1 MTKHKTFIV
10 ISSLFRLFD
19 FHQSLGLIRLYR
31 VLLSITVYNQI
42 QLDSNKFLQVQLS
55 PTLSKIALMG
65 KFRGINGYI
74 ESIMIHSYP
83 TNSQWILGQ
92 SRFCKIHLGT
102 ICFNK
107 LLIVPFRP
115 IQVHTGPYRS
125 I

>member
-65 KFRGINGYI
+65 KFRGINGHI
-74 ESIMIHSYP
+74 ESIMIYSYP
-83 TNSQWILGQ
+83 TSSQWILGQ
-92 SRFCKIHLGT
+92 SKIHLGT

-107 LLIVPFRP
+107 LLIGPFRLNS
-115 IQVHTGPYRS
+115 TELELE
-125 I
+125 